1 MKTYVLTLAKVFP
14 KNHIKSGMQTNFRSK
29 FFYGIGRGY
38 CYADRETEKHK
49 KIHTIRAN
57 YELWRKRFEEIAAG
71 RAILSVRQWS
81 GKPYQSPQIPIW
93 NFDNTDGIGLQRL
106 KIAGITTHHAIYIDG
121 HSVDTKELA
130 NNDGLEESDWHAWF
144 KGYDLTEPMAVI
156 HFTSFRY

>member
-1 MKTYVLTLAKVFP
+1 
-14 KNHIKSGMQTNFRSK
+14 MQTNFRSK
-29 FFYGIGRGY
+29 FFNGIGRGY
-38 CYADRETEKHK
+38 CDADWETEKYK

-57 YELWRKRFEEIAAG
+57 YELWRKRFEDIAAG

-81 GKPYQSPQIPIW
+81 GKPYQSPQIHIW

-106 KIAGITTHHAIYIDG
+106 EVAGVTTFQPLFIEGRQVSAE
-121 HSVDTKELA
+121 ELA
-130 NNDGLEESDWHAWF
+130 KNDGLEESDWHAWF